1 MRLMNVFTSRWAVGL
16 GLSTSSITPPRIGYP
31 LANGIARLVAAR
43 RTSAMAMAVRAN
55 QWIVHDEH
63 ISAAELDLAVLRV
76 FQNMGRGLYDFFHY
90 INNPE
95 AFRRMVVFDAPYEA
109 AFERAKR
116 NRCGTIYVA
125 PHMAGFDVIGR
136 AMVLRGTPMQFLT
149 YPDPPGGY
157 QWQNAL
163 RELPGARIT
172 PMSIDAF
179 RAASQTLA
187 AGGAVVTG
195 VDRPLPKPDSKYRP
209 RIFRRPAIMPV
220 FHIKLALRHKLP
232 ITVISGYLREDGHS
246 AAGASEPIP
255 MEHRPDP
262 VEETVVNAERVLLV
276 IARDI
281 RKAPDLWGML
291 YPVWPESLAAMPA

>member
-16 GLSTSSITPPRIGYP
+16 SLTTSSIAPPLIGYP

-43 RTSAMAMAVRAN
+43 RTSRMVMAVRAN
-55 QWIVHDEH
+55 QWIVHDER
-63 ISAAELDLAVLRV
+63 ISAEELDLAVLRV
-76 FQNMGRGLYDFFHY
+76 FENVGRGLYDFFHHL
-90 INNPE
+90 NNPG
-95 AFRRMVVFDAPYEA
+95 AFRRMVVFDATYEA

-116 NRCGTIYVA
+116 NRRGTIYVA

-163 RELPGARIT
+163 REFPGARIT

-179 RAASQTLA
+179 RVASQTLA
-187 AGGAVVTG
+187 AGGTVITG
-195 VDRPLPKPDSKYRP
+195 VDRPLPKLESKYRP
-209 RIFRRPAIMPV
+209 RFFDRPAIMPV
-220 FHIKLALRHKLP
+220 FHIKLALRHDLP
-232 ITVISGYLREDGHS
+232 ITVISGYLRDDGHYDV
-246 AAGASEPIP
+246 GASEPIP
-255 MEHRPDP
+255 MERRPDP
-262 VEETVVNAERVLLV
+262 VEATVVNAEKILQVM
-276 IARDI
+276 ARDI